1 MTLLSSI
8 LLFISLHSPEK
19 VILTYS
25 GNDSTI
31 IMATVRKSCNDS
43 MRVGLTDFCE
53 FIDLIEIVKPK
64 K

>member
-1 MTLLSSI
+1 MTILSLLLLLSQT
-8 LLFISLHSPEK
+8 PEK
-19 VILTYS
+19 VLLTYS

-31 IMATVRKSCNDS
+31 IMVTVRKSCNDS
-43 MRVGLTDFCE
+43 LQAGLKEYCE

>member
-43 MRVGLTDFCE
+43 IQAGLKEYCE
-53 FIDLIEIVKPK
+53 FIDLIEIEKVKK
-64 K
+64 